1 MGNHNQ
7 HPNHDLARITEIFK
21 TSIRQAYPEVDINQ
35 IKLSKLLNQNTDEA
49 DFRFNNWVFFNK
61 IKHKWGIQAEN
72 SNEVAEKILEKIPED
87 AQFTIRKNI
96 SLTHSYLDAFLPNS
110 TKKPC
115 VECDLCDLVKTPLE
129 ETAQDVPDFLSSRLV
144 GNTDL
149 DYLPWSWQNG
159 IFRAD
164 LASDKIGKR
173 NLLTKDIPEVLKHY
187 KEKR

>member
-7 HPNHDLARITEIFK
+7 HPNQDLARIIEIFK
-21 TSIRQAYPEVDINQ
+21 NSIRQAYPEVDINQ
-35 IKLSKLLNQNTDEA
+35 IKFINTDEA
-49 DFRFNNWVFFNK
+49 DFRFNNWDFFNQ
-61 IKHKWGIQAEN
+61 IKYKWRIQAEN

-96 SLTHSYLDAFLPNS
+96 SPTHSYLDAFLPNS

-115 VECDLCDLVKTPLE
+115 VECDLCDLVGKPLE
-129 ETAQDVPDFLSSRLV
+129 ETDQDVPDFLSSRLV

-149 DYLPWSWQNG
+149 DYLPWSWQKNG
-159 IFRAD
+159 TFRAD
-164 LASDKIGKR
+164 LPRDKIGKR

>member
-21 TSIRQAYPEVDINQ
+21 NSIRQAYPEVDINQ

-49 DFRFNNWVFFNK
+49 DFRFNNWGFFNQ
-61 IKHKWGIQAEN
+61 IKYKWRIKAEN
-72 SNEVAEKILEKIPED
+72 SNEVAEKILEKIPKD
-87 AQFTIRKNI
+87 KQFTIRKNI
-96 SLTHSYLDAFLPNS
+96 TLKHSYLDAFLPNS

-115 VECDLCDLVKTPLE
+115 VECDLCDLVGKPLE
-129 ETAQDVPDFLSSRLV
+129 ETDQDVPDFLSSRLV

-159 IFRAD
+159 TFRAD
-164 LASDKIGKR
+164 LPRDKIGKR